1 MAKNTLIGDATYL
14 LAIAKTLRLAKRVGR
29 TFRAAELRDAAA
41 LWAEEFTKSR
51 KSQTNFQFTAM
62 RWLDFLG
69 RLKKQHPSSRS
80 RVNLVAA
87 WADHMR
93 IERGLS
99 PVTIDK
105 RCWWVRRFL
114 NRPDLPKG
122 VLRKI
127 TIAHIDAAFVAMS
140 SADGYA
146 RSTLKTRAIGLRSF
160 FAFTETRGWSRPGLA
175 AAIHM
180 PRLYAQEALPA
191 GPSWMQ
197 ILTAMRKVTG
207 DRPADIRAAAIL
219 ALFAFYALRAKE
231 VGQLRLE
238 DIDWEAERF
247 SITNDKAGRTRVY
260 PLTRRVGDAVLRYL
274 KQVRPRSPHREV
286 FLTLRAPVRPLSSCC
301 LWSIVA
307 TQMRALGANLSGY
320 GPRSLR
326 HACATHLLNTGG
338 LSMKEVGDHLGHR
351 DPDSTQ
357 IYAKV
362 DLTSLRKIAALD
374 LGGVMCD

>member
-1 MAKNTLIGDATYL
+1 MAKNTLIGDAAYM
-14 LAIAKTLRLAKRVGR
+14 LAIAETLRLGNHVGR
-29 TFRAAELRDAAA
+29 SFSAAELRDVAAI
-41 LWAEEFTKSR
+41 WAREFAKSR
-51 KSQTNFQFTAM
+51 KSQTNFQFIAM
-62 RWLDFLG
+62 RWLNFLG
-69 RLKKQHPSSRS
+69 RLKKQHPFSRS
-80 RVNLVAA
+80 RVNLIAA
-87 WADHMR
+87 WADYMR

-105 RCWWVRRFL
+105 RCWWVQHFL
-114 NRPDLPKG
+114 KRTDIPKG

-127 TIAHIDAAFVAMS
+127 TIADIDAAFVAMS
-140 SADGYA
+140 STDGYA

-160 FAFTETRGWSRPGLA
+160 FTFTETRGWSRPGLA

-180 PRLYAQEALPA
+180 PRLYAQETLPA
-191 GPSWMQ
+191 GPSWDQ
-197 ILTAMRKVTG
+197 VLTAIQKATG
-207 DRPADIRAAAIL
+207 DHPADIRAAAIL

-247 SITNDKAGRTRVY
+247 SITNDKVGRTRVY

-274 KQVRPRSPHREV
+274 KQVRPRSARREV
-286 FLTLRAPVRPLSSCC
+286 FLTLRAPVRPLSGCC

-307 TQMRALGANLSGY
+307 KRLRALGVDLSGY

-326 HACATHLLNTGG
+326 HACASHLLNTGG

-362 DLTSLRKIAALD
+362 DLTSLRKIAAID
-374 LGGVMCD
+374 LGDVICD